1 MHEGVA
7 PMRAVLDTNL
17 IASAPVFPGQTTNAI
32 RSSWTERRLCPLV
45 SATTVAELVRVLAY
59 PKFRLT
65 DAAQSEVLAD
75 YLPFCDV
82 VAVPHPPP
90 RTPPCRD
97 PLDVPFLELALAGQ
111 ADCLVTGDGDLLALA
126 AAFACPIVT
135 VRELLIG
142 LGRAEGTSLWRPT
155 G

>member
-17 IASAPVFPGQTTNAI
+17 IVSALVFPGRTTTEI

-82 VAVPHPPP
+82 VAVPDPPP
-90 RTPPCRD
+90 PTPPCRD
-97 PLDVPFLELALAGQ
+97 PLDVPFLELALVGQ
-111 ADCLVTGDGDLLALA
+111 ADCLVTGDRDLLDLG

-135 VRELLIG
+135 VRELLAK
-142 LGRAEGTSLWRPT
+142 LGRAEGAGLRHP
-155 G
+155 